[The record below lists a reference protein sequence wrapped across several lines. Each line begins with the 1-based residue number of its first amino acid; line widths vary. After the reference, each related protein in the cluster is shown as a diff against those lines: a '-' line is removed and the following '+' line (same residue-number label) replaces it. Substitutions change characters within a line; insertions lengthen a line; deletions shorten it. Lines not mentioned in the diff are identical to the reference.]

1 MTDRELHLTASYRCV
16 DRCRA
21 ASCIQRVLSLS
32 LRVCAQRARPRV
44 VDLKSTGIEF
54 GRPALWMQGICRAQG
69 RYKGQAHAVL
79 SRAGGMQHYLS
90 PGRAARSVVEGKKD
104 SHLGKRARTI

>member
-44 VDLKSTGIEF
+44 VYLKPTGIEC
-54 GRPALWMQGICRAQG
+54 GRSAPWVQSICRAQG
-69 RYKGQAHAVL
+69 RYKGQAQAVL
-79 SRAGGMQHYLS
+79 SRAVGM
-90 PGRAARSVVEGKKD
+90 AN
-104 SHLGKRARTI
+104 